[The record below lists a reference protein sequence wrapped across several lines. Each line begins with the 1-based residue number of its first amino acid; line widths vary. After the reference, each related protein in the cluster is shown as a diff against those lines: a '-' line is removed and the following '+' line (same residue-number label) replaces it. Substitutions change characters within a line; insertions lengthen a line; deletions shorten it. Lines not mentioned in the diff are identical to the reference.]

1 MKSGRELLEAWRLRS
16 KQNQKTLAA
25 SLGVS
30 DGYLSQILSGKRRP
44 KLELLDAIQSLSGV
58 PVSSWLEPRR
68 GKADN
73 RRKASAKPTNVY
85 RMQIGK

>member
-30 DGYLSQILSGKRRP
+30 EGYLSQILSGKRRP
-44 KLELLDAIQSLSGV
+44 KLELLHAIQALSGV
-58 PVSSWLEPRR
+58 PVSSWLEYRR
-68 GKADN
+68 GKSGN
-73 RRKASAKPTNVY
+73 RRKDLVEQTNVY